1 MTKLKKILIVED
13 DEVIVSELFE
23 LLGNADYEPLIL
35 KQPQN
40 SYQEI
45 MEMNP
50 DLILLDI
57 NIPYMNGQLLLQK
70 IRKNSNIPVIMVTSQ
85 NSEADELLSMMY
97 GADDYITKPYNPNIL
112 LFRIANIFK
121 RMSENEESFYYDV
134 MIDKEYGILKRG
146 DMEVSL
152 TKNEMIMF
160 SYLVS
165 HQKKLVTRDELMTAL
180 WNSNFYIND
189 NALTVNMSR
198 LRSKLKEIGYED
210 AIETR
215 KGYGYILE

>member
-1 MTKLKKILIVED
+1 MKKILIVED
-13 DEVIVSELFE
+13 DEVIVSELLE

-152 TKNEMIMF
+152 TKNEMIML

>member
-1 MTKLKKILIVED
+1 MKKILIVED
-13 DEVIVSELFE
+13 DEMIASELFS
-23 LLGNADYEPLIL
+23 LLKNSDYEPLVL
-35 KQPQN
+35 KN
-40 SYQEI
+40 FKESYQEI
-45 MEMNP
+45 MELNP

-57 NIPYMNGQLLLQK
+57 HIPYVNGELLLQK

-112 LFRIANIFK
+112 LLRIANIFK
-121 RMSENEESFYYDV
+121 RMGENEEMVYHDV
-134 MIDKEYGILKRG
+134 MIDKEHGILKRG
-146 DMEVSL
+146 KTEVFL

-160 SYLVS
+160 SYLVN
-165 HQKKLVTRDELMTAL
+165 HQKKIVTRDELMTAL
-180 WNSNFYIND
+180 WNSDFYIND

-198 LRSKLKEIGYED
+198 LRAKLKEIGYENV
-210 AIETR
+210 IETR